1 MEDENQIDEKKENIE
16 LNYAEKIE
24 TFKLM
29 IENNN
34 DDIALKYLQKAN
46 WDEVKAVRLYNNE
59 NLSNPQYYNTNI
71 STPNLNYNYSN
82 NYNVPK
88 VKISNFDFSKYEHC
102 PINIPQKQSLFSA
115 FFSLFGP
122 KNYPNEYGV
131 SNFNKIKGYAS
142 NYELFISNLKNN
154 KLGIFFIYDEKS
166 ILSMNTVINGIINN
180 LSLLNLFNNKTVF
193 PLFNLSEIGKDILS
207 NIHITKFPIMLICKY
222 KNQTS
227 FVIIKK
233 TKPGYLTLDSLK
245 EAIQSAENI
254 VKTNNKKISNTPYPN
269 SQITNNNSNFDDYCF
284 ISNGDV
290 IQQQKRDLEELER
303 KEREKKEKERKLL
316 EEKKR
321 EEKRIEEEK
330 KKKIEEEKILKEKSI
345 MLKNSLPPEPD
356 DSNPNKCIIV
366 FRYPDGSKNVEKKFL
381 KNEKIQ
387 ILYNYIE
394 SLGREIYT
402 ETYINKFILIQTF
415 PFKYLENK
423 DKTLE
428 EEDLFPNAVL
438 QIKEIDP

>member
-207 NIHITKFPIMLICKY
+207 NIHIT
-222 KNQTS
+222 
-227 FVIIKK
+227 
-233 TKPGYLTLDSLK
+233 
-245 EAIQSAENI
+245 IQ
-254 VKTNNKKISNTPYPN
+254 K
-269 SQITNNNSNFDDYCF
+269 SNFFCDY
-284 ISNGDV
+284 
-290 IQQQKRDLEELER
+290 K
-303 KEREKKEKERKLL
+303 
-316 EEKKR
+316 
-321 EEKRIEEEK
+321 
-330 KKKIEEEKILKEKSI
+330 
-345 MLKNSLPPEPD
+345 
-356 DSNPNKCIIV
+356 
-366 FRYPDGSKNVEKKFL
+366 
-381 KNEKIQ
+381 
-387 ILYNYIE
+387 
-394 SLGREIYT
+394 
-402 ETYINKFILIQTF
+402 
-415 PFKYLENK
+415 K
-423 DKTLE
+423 DKTR
-428 EEDLFPNAVL
+428 LFNIRFT
-438 QIKEIDP
+438 QRSNSKCRKYCKNK